1 MGMRTLLIFAAA
13 LTAQAQT
20 QPAFDVASVR
30 LTQHGRGP
38 DGWSRSDLTARNGT
52 LVAVNESLQGLI
64 QWAYNV
70 KEYQIAGPEWLNS
83 DEACYDIT
91 AKTSSDT
98 PRDQLRPML
107 QTLLTERL
115 HVAVHRE
122 TRTLSGM
129 ELVVAKNGPKLAP
142 AAAEGRNST
151 NSRGGDV
158 TATHV
163 SMADFANNLSRWMH
177 QAVIDNTGL
186 TGNYDFK
193 LSYEP
198 NENQE
203 GTTKPSIFAALQEQL
218 GLKLNSAKIPL
229 EVIVIDHAE
238 RIPAEN

>member
-1 MGMRTLLIFAAA
+1 MRTILILAAA
-13 LTAQAQT
+13 LAAHAQT

-38 DGWSRSDLTARNGT
+38 DGWSRSSLSDHHGTLTAE
-52 LVAVNESLQGLI
+52 NESLQGLI

-70 KEYQIAGPEWLNS
+70 KEYQISGPEWLNF
-83 DEACYDIT
+83 DEASYDIT
-91 AKTSSDT
+91 AKTSPDT
-98 PRDQLRPML
+98 PRDEMRLML
-107 QTLLTERL
+107 QRLLAERL
-115 HVAVHRE
+115 QLTVHRD

-129 ELVVAKNGPKLAP
+129 ELVVAKGGPKFTESTG
-142 AAAEGRNST
+142 EGRSGT

-158 TATHV
+158 TATQV

-198 NENQE
+198 NENQD
-203 GTTKPSIFAALQEQL
+203 GATKPSIFAALQDQL